1 MKFYMVYNILG
12 EKFVR
17 LYARRIGS
25 IMDILFIIIIAG
37 LSFITGAISI
47 TVFKSFNQVNTNETE
62 EISKKLQKSDLELK
76 EYQQAVSE
84 HFLVLSQLV
93 TNVINGYKDINEH
106 LTKSAL
112 RLSSPEIGKQLLK
125 NNNTKLADLEAVHQK
140 IDLSNRASRTA
151 ISASLILKNQAVP
164 VGSSFTRLGVST
176 SASFT
181 ATISPSY
188 IAEISLAV
196 LTLSMTTISSPRLT
210 SVPGSGNWTKTTSP
224 NC

>member
-1 MKFYMVYNILG
+1 MKFYMVYNILRK
-12 EKFVR
+12 KFVR
-17 LYARRIGS
+17 LYARRMGS
-25 IMDILFIIIIAG
+25 IMDILFIVIIAG

-47 TVFKSFNQVNTNETE
+47 TVFKSFNQVSTNESE

-140 IDLSNRASRTA
+140 IDLSNIDIPRDYAP
-151 ISASLILKNQAVP
+151 KVP
-164 VGSSFTRLGVST
+164 GGVLSEGYSVKQEDKSDT
-176 SASFT
+176 DEL
-181 ATISPSY
+181 PS
-188 IAEISLAV
+188 
-196 LTLSMTTISSPRLT
+196 
-210 SVPGSGNWTKTTSP
+210 SVPEKVEQKKRKEKKSN
-224 NC
+224 

>member
-1 MKFYMVYNILG
+1 MVYNILSK
-12 EKFVR
+12 KFVR
-17 LYARRIGS
+17 LYVRRMGS
-25 IMDILFIIIIAG
+25 IMDILFIVIIAG
-37 LSFITGAISI
+37 LSFITGAVSI
-47 TVFKSFNQVNTNETE
+47 TVFKSFNQVSTNETE

-140 IDLSNRASRTA
+140 IDLSN
-151 ISASLILKNQAVP
+151 IDI
-164 VGSSFTRLGVST
+164 
-176 SASFT
+176 
-181 ATISPSY
+181 
-188 IAEISLAV
+188 
-196 LTLSMTTISSPRLT
+196 PRDYAPK
-210 SVPGSGNWTKTTSP
+210 VPGGVLSEGYSVKQEDKSDTDELPSSGPEKVEQKKRKEKKSN
-224 NC
+224 

>member
-1 MKFYMVYNILG
+1 MVYNMTG
-12 EKFVR
+12 KKFVR
-17 LYARRIGS
+17 LYARRMGS
-25 IMDILFIIIIAG
+25 IMDIFFIVIIAG

-47 TVFKSFNQVNTNETE
+47 TVFKSFNQVSTNETE

-93 TNVINGYKDINEH
+93 TNVINGYKEINEH

-140 IDLSNRASRTA
+140 IDLSN
-151 ISASLILKNQAVP
+151 IDI
-164 VGSSFTRLGVST
+164 
-176 SASFT
+176 
-181 ATISPSY
+181 
-188 IAEISLAV
+188 
-196 LTLSMTTISSPRLT
+196 PRDYAPK
-210 SVPGSGNWTKTTSP
+210 VPGGVLSEGYSVKQEDKSDTDELPSSAPEKVEQKKRKEKKSN
-224 NC
+224 

>member
-12 EKFVR
+12 KKFIR
-17 LYARRIGS
+17 LYARRMGS
-25 IMDILFIIIIAG
+25 IMDILFIVIIAG

-47 TVFKSFNQVNTNETE
+47 TVFKSFKQVSTNETE

-125 NNNTKLADLEAVHQK
+125 NNNTKLADLEAAHQK
-140 IDLSNRASRTA
+140 IDLSN
-151 ISASLILKNQAVP
+151 IDI
-164 VGSSFTRLGVST
+164 
-176 SASFT
+176 
-181 ATISPSY
+181 
-188 IAEISLAV
+188 
-196 LTLSMTTISSPRLT
+196 PRDYAPK
-210 SVPGSGNWTKTTSP
+210 VPGGVLSEGYSVKQEDKSDTDELPLSVSEKVEQKKRKEKKSN
-224 NC
+224 

>member
-1 MKFYMVYNILG
+1 MKFYMVYNILSK
-12 EKFVR
+12 KFVR
-17 LYARRIGS
+17 LYARRMGS
-25 IMDILFIIIIAG
+25 IMDILFIVIIAG

-140 IDLSNRASRTA
+140 IDLSNIDIPRDYAP
-151 ISASLILKNQAVP
+151 KVP
-164 VGSSFTRLGVST
+164 GGVLSEGYSVQQEDKSDT
-176 SASFT
+176 DEL
-181 ATISPSY
+181 PS
-188 IAEISLAV
+188 
-196 LTLSMTTISSPRLT
+196 
-210 SVPGSGNWTKTTSP
+210 SVPEKVEQKKRREKKSN
-224 NC
+224 

>member
-12 EKFVR
+12 KKFVR
-17 LYARRIGS
+17 LYARRMGS
-25 IMDILFIIIIAG
+25 IMDILFIVIIAG

-47 TVFKSFNQVNTNETE
+47 TVFKSFNQVSTNETE

-125 NNNTKLADLEAVHQK
+125 NNNAKLADLEAVHQK
-140 IDLSNRASRTA
+140 IDLSNIDIPRDYAP
-151 ISASLILKNQAVP
+151 KVP
-164 VGSSFTRLGVST
+164 GGVLSEEYSVKQEDKSDTDELSS
-176 SASFT
+176 
-181 ATISPSY
+181 
-188 IAEISLAV
+188 
-196 LTLSMTTISSPRLT
+196 
-210 SVPGSGNWTKTTSP
+210 SVPEKVEQKKRKEKKSN
-224 NC
+224 

>member
-1 MKFYMVYNILG
+1 MIFYMVYNISG
-12 EKFVR
+12 KKFVR
-17 LYARRIGS
+17 LYARRMGS
-25 IMDILFIIIIAG
+25 IMDILFILIIAG

-47 TVFKSFNQVNTNETE
+47 TVFKSFNQVSTNETE

-140 IDLSNRASRTA
+140 IDLSN
-151 ISASLILKNQAVP
+151 IDI
-164 VGSSFTRLGVST
+164 
-176 SASFT
+176 
-181 ATISPSY
+181 
-188 IAEISLAV
+188 
-196 LTLSMTTISSPRLT
+196 PRDYAPK
-210 SVPGSGNWTKTTSP
+210 VPGGVLSEGYSVKQEDKSDTDELPSSAPEKVEQKKRKEKKSN
-224 NC
+224 

>member
-1 MKFYMVYNILG
+1 MKFYMVYNILSK
-12 EKFVR
+12 KFVR
-17 LYARRIGS
+17 LYVRRMGS
-25 IMDILFIIIIAG
+25 IMDILFIVIIAG

-47 TVFKSFNQVNTNETE
+47 TVFKSFNQVSTNETE

-140 IDLSNRASRTA
+140 IDLSNIDIPRDYAP
-151 ISASLILKNQAVP
+151 KVP
-164 VGSSFTRLGVST
+164 GGVLSEGYSVQQEDKSDT
-176 SASFT
+176 DEL
-181 ATISPSY
+181 PS
-188 IAEISLAV
+188 
-196 LTLSMTTISSPRLT
+196 
-210 SVPGSGNWTKTTSP
+210 SVPEKVEQKKRREKKSN
-224 NC
+224 

>member
-1 MKFYMVYNILG
+1 MVYNVSG
-12 EKFVR
+12 KKFVR
-17 LYARRIGS
+17 LYARRMGS
-25 IMDILFIIIIAG
+25 IMDILFIVIIAG

-47 TVFKSFNQVNTNETE
+47 TVFKSFNQVSTNETE
-62 EISKKLQKSDLELK
+62 DLSKKLQKSDLELK

-140 IDLSNRASRTA
+140 IDLSNIDIPRDYAP
-151 ISASLILKNQAVP
+151 KVP
-164 VGSSFTRLGVST
+164 GGVLSEGYSVKQEDKSDT
-176 SASFT
+176 DEL
-181 ATISPSY
+181 PS
-188 IAEISLAV
+188 
-196 LTLSMTTISSPRLT
+196 
-210 SVPGSGNWTKTTSP
+210 SVPEKVEQKKRKEKKSN
-224 NC
+224 

>member
-1 MKFYMVYNILG
+1 MKFYMVYNILDK
-12 EKFVR
+12 KFVS
-17 LYARRIGS
+17 LYARRMGS
-25 IMDILFIIIIAG
+25 IMDIFFIVIIAG

-47 TVFKSFNQVNTNETE
+47 TVFKSFNQVSTNETE

-140 IDLSNRASRTA
+140 IDLSN
-151 ISASLILKNQAVP
+151 IDI
-164 VGSSFTRLGVST
+164 
-176 SASFT
+176 
-181 ATISPSY
+181 
-188 IAEISLAV
+188 
-196 LTLSMTTISSPRLT
+196 PRDYAPK
-210 SVPGSGNWTKTTSP
+210 VPGGVLSEGYSVKQEDKSDTDELPSSGPEKVEQKKRREKKSN
-224 NC
+224 

>member
-1 MKFYMVYNILG
+1 MKVYMVYNIVG
-12 EKFVR
+12 KKFFR
-17 LYARRIGS
+17 LYARRMGS
-25 IMDILFIIIIAG
+25 IMDILFIVIIAG

-47 TVFKSFNQVNTNETE
+47 TVFKSFNQVSTNETE

-140 IDLSNRASRTA
+140 IDLSNIDIPRDYAP
-151 ISASLILKNQAVP
+151 KVP
-164 VGSSFTRLGVST
+164 GGVLSEGYSVQQEDKSDT
-176 SASFT
+176 DEL
-181 ATISPSY
+181 PS
-188 IAEISLAV
+188 
-196 LTLSMTTISSPRLT
+196 
-210 SVPGSGNWTKTTSP
+210 SVPEKVEQKKRREKKSN
-224 NC
+224 

>member
-1 MKFYMVYNILG
+1 MKVYMVYNIVG
-12 EKFVR
+12 KKFFR
-17 LYARRIGS
+17 LYARRMGS
-25 IMDILFIIIIAG
+25 IMDILFIVIIAG

-47 TVFKSFNQVNTNETE
+47 TMFKSFNQVSTNETE

-76 EYQQAVSE
+76 EYQQEVSE

-140 IDLSNRASRTA
+140 IDLSNIDIPRDYAP
-151 ISASLILKNQAVP
+151 KVP
-164 VGSSFTRLGVST
+164 GGVLSEGYSVKQEDKSDT
-176 SASFT
+176 DEL
-181 ATISPSY
+181 PS
-188 IAEISLAV
+188 
-196 LTLSMTTISSPRLT
+196 
-210 SVPGSGNWTKTTSP
+210 SVPEKIEQKKRKEKKSN
-224 NC
+224 

>member
-1 MKFYMVYNILG
+1 MKVYMVYNIVG
-12 EKFVR
+12 KKFFR
-17 LYARRIGS
+17 LYARRMGS
-25 IMDILFIIIIAG
+25 IMDILFIVIIAG

-47 TVFKSFNQVNTNETE
+47 TVFKSFNQVSTNETE

-76 EYQQAVSE
+76 EYQQEVSE

-140 IDLSNRASRTA
+140 IDLSNIDIPRDYAP
-151 ISASLILKNQAVP
+151 KVP
-164 VGSSFTRLGVST
+164 GGVLSEGYSVKQEDKSDT
-176 SASFT
+176 DEL
-181 ATISPSY
+181 PS
-188 IAEISLAV
+188 
-196 LTLSMTTISSPRLT
+196 
-210 SVPGSGNWTKTTSP
+210 SVPEKIEQKKRKEKKSN
-224 NC
+224 

>member
-1 MKFYMVYNILG
+1 MVYNILG
-12 EKFVR
+12 KKFVR
-17 LYARRIGS
+17 LYARRMGS
-25 IMDILFIIIIAG
+25 IMDILFIVIIAG

-47 TVFKSFNQVNTNETE
+47 TVFKSFNQVSTNETE

-140 IDLSNRASRTA
+140 IDLSN
-151 ISASLILKNQAVP
+151 IDI
-164 VGSSFTRLGVST
+164 
-176 SASFT
+176 
-181 ATISPSY
+181 
-188 IAEISLAV
+188 
-196 LTLSMTTISSPRLT
+196 PRDYAPK
-210 SVPGSGNWTKTTSP
+210 VPGGVLSEGYSVKQEVKSDTDELPSSISEKVEQKKTKRKKS
-224 NC
+224 N

>member
-1 MKFYMVYNILG
+1 MVYNILSK
-12 EKFVR
+12 KFVR
-17 LYARRIGS
+17 LYARRMGS
-25 IMDILFIIIIAG
+25 IMDILFIVIIAG

-47 TVFKSFNQVNTNETE
+47 TVFKSFNQVSTNETE

-140 IDLSNRASRTA
+140 IDLSNIDIPRDYAP
-151 ISASLILKNQAVP
+151 KVP
-164 VGSSFTRLGVST
+164 GGVLSEGYSVKQEDKSDT
-176 SASFT
+176 DEL
-181 ATISPSY
+181 PS
-188 IAEISLAV
+188 
-196 LTLSMTTISSPRLT
+196 
-210 SVPGSGNWTKTTSP
+210 SVPEKIEQKKRKEKKSN
-224 NC
+224 

>member
-1 MKFYMVYNILG
+1 MIFYMVYNISG
-12 EKFVR
+12 KKFVR
-17 LYARRIGS
+17 LYARRMGS
-25 IMDILFIIIIAG
+25 IMDILFILIIAG

-47 TVFKSFNQVNTNETE
+47 TVFKSFNQVSTNETE

-93 TNVINGYKDINEH
+93 TNVINGYKESNEH

-140 IDLSNRASRTA
+140 IDLSN
-151 ISASLILKNQAVP
+151 IDI
-164 VGSSFTRLGVST
+164 
-176 SASFT
+176 
-181 ATISPSY
+181 
-188 IAEISLAV
+188 
-196 LTLSMTTISSPRLT
+196 PRDYAPK
-210 SVPGSGNWTKTTSP
+210 VPGGVLSEGYSVKQEDKSDTDELPSSAREKVEQKKRKEKKSN
-224 NC
+224 

>member
-12 EKFVR
+12 KKFIR
-17 LYARRIGS
+17 LYARRMGS
-25 IMDILFIIIIAG
+25 IMDILFIVIIAG

-47 TVFKSFNQVNTNETE
+47 TVFKSFKQVSTNETE

-125 NNNTKLADLEAVHQK
+125 NNNTKLADLEAAHQK
-140 IDLSNRASRTA
+140 IDLSNIDIPRDYAP
-151 ISASLILKNQAVP
+151 KVP
-164 VGSSFTRLGVST
+164 GGVLSEGYSVKQEDKSDT
-176 SASFT
+176 DEL
-181 ATISPSY
+181 PS
-188 IAEISLAV
+188 
-196 LTLSMTTISSPRLT
+196 
-210 SVPGSGNWTKTTSP
+210 SVPEKIEQKKRKEKKSN
-224 NC
+224 

>member
-1 MKFYMVYNILG
+1 MKVYMVYNIDG
-12 EKFVR
+12 KKFVR

-25 IMDILFIIIIAG
+25 IVDILFIVIIAG

-47 TVFKSFNQVNTNETE
+47 TVFKSFNQTSTSETE

-93 TNVINGYKDINEH
+93 TNVINGYKVINEH

-140 IDLSNRASRTA
+140 IDLSN
-151 ISASLILKNQAVP
+151 IDI
-164 VGSSFTRLGVST
+164 
-176 SASFT
+176 
-181 ATISPSY
+181 
-188 IAEISLAV
+188 
-196 LTLSMTTISSPRLT
+196 PRDYAPK
-210 SVPGSGNWTKTTSP
+210 VPGGVLSEGYSVKQEDKSDTDELPLSVSEKIEQKKRKEKKSN
-224 NC
+224 

>member
-1 MKFYMVYNILG
+1 MRFYMVYNVSG
-12 EKFVR
+12 KKFVR
-17 LYARRIGS
+17 LYARRMGS
-25 IMDILFIIIIAG
+25 IMDILFIVIIAG

-47 TVFKSFNQVNTNETE
+47 TVFKSFNQVSTNETE

-140 IDLSNRASRTA
+140 IDLSN
-151 ISASLILKNQAVP
+151 IDI
-164 VGSSFTRLGVST
+164 
-176 SASFT
+176 
-181 ATISPSY
+181 
-188 IAEISLAV
+188 
-196 LTLSMTTISSPRLT
+196 PRDYAPK
-210 SVPGSGNWTKTTSP
+210 VPGGVLSEGYSVKQEDKSDTDELPSSGPEKVEQKKRREKKSN
-224 NC
+224 

>member
-12 EKFVR
+12 KKFVR
-17 LYARRIGS
+17 LYARRMGS
-25 IMDILFIIIIAG
+25 IMDILFIVIIAG

-47 TVFKSFNQVNTNETE
+47 TVFKSFKQVSTNETE

-140 IDLSNRASRTA
+140 IDLSN
-151 ISASLILKNQAVP
+151 IDI
-164 VGSSFTRLGVST
+164 
-176 SASFT
+176 
-181 ATISPSY
+181 
-188 IAEISLAV
+188 
-196 LTLSMTTISSPRLT
+196 PRDYAPK
-210 SVPGSGNWTKTTSP
+210 VPGGVLSEGYSVKQEDKSDTDELPSSVSEKIEQKKRKEKKSN
-224 NC
+224 

>member
-12 EKFVR
+12 KKFVR
-17 LYARRIGS
+17 LYARRMGS
-25 IMDILFIIIIAG
+25 IMDILFVVIIAG

-47 TVFKSFNQVNTNETE
+47 TVFKSFNQVSTNETE

-140 IDLSNRASRTA
+140 IDLSN
-151 ISASLILKNQAVP
+151 IDI
-164 VGSSFTRLGVST
+164 
-176 SASFT
+176 
-181 ATISPSY
+181 
-188 IAEISLAV
+188 
-196 LTLSMTTISSPRLT
+196 PRDYAPK
-210 SVPGSGNWTKTTSP
+210 VPGGVLSEGYSVKQEVKSDTDELPSSISEKVEQKKRKEKKSN
-224 NC
+224 

>member
-12 EKFVR
+12 KKFVR
-17 LYARRIGS
+17 LYARRMGS
-25 IMDILFIIIIAG
+25 IMDILFVVIIAG

-47 TVFKSFNQVNTNETE
+47 TVFKSFNQVSTNETE

-125 NNNTKLADLEAVHQK
+125 NNNAKLADLEAVHQK
-140 IDLSNRASRTA
+140 IDLSNIDIPRDYAP
-151 ISASLILKNQAVP
+151 KVP
-164 VGSSFTRLGVST
+164 GGV
-176 SASFT
+176 
-181 ATISPSY
+181 
-188 IAEISLAV
+188 
-196 LTLSMTTISSPRLT
+196 LSEGYSVKQEDKSDTDELPSSPPEK
-210 SVPGSGNWTKTTSP
+210 VEQKKTKRKKS
-224 NC
+224 N

>member
-1 MKFYMVYNILG
+1 MKFYMVYNILRK
-12 EKFVR
+12 KFVR
-17 LYARRIGS
+17 LYARRMGS

-47 TVFKSFNQVNTNETE
+47 TVFKSFNQVSTNESE

-140 IDLSNRASRTA
+140 IDLSNIDIPRDYAP
-151 ISASLILKNQAVP
+151 KVP
-164 VGSSFTRLGVST
+164 GGVLSEGY
-176 SASFT
+176 SVKQEDKSDADEL
-181 ATISPSY
+181 PS
-188 IAEISLAV
+188 
-196 LTLSMTTISSPRLT
+196 
-210 SVPGSGNWTKTTSP
+210 SVPAKVEQKKRKEKKSN
-224 NC
+224 

>member
-1 MKFYMVYNILG
+1 MKFYMVYNILSK
-12 EKFVR
+12 KFVR
-17 LYARRIGS
+17 LYARRMGS
-25 IMDILFIIIIAG
+25 IMDIFFIVIIAG

-140 IDLSNRASRTA
+140 IDLSNIDIPRDYAP
-151 ISASLILKNQAVP
+151 KVP
-164 VGSSFTRLGVST
+164 GGVLSEGY
-176 SASFT
+176 SVKQEDKSDADEL
-181 ATISPSY
+181 PS
-188 IAEISLAV
+188 
-196 LTLSMTTISSPRLT
+196 
-210 SVPGSGNWTKTTSP
+210 SVPEKVEQKKRREKKSN
-224 NC
+224 

>member
-1 MKFYMVYNILG
+1 MKFYMVYNILRK
-12 EKFVR
+12 KFVR
-17 LYARRIGS
+17 LYARRMGS

-47 TVFKSFNQVNTNETE
+47 TVFKSFNQVSTNESE

-140 IDLSNRASRTA
+140 IDLSNIDIPRDYAP
-151 ISASLILKNQAVP
+151 KVP
-164 VGSSFTRLGVST
+164 GGVLSEGYSVKQEDKSDT
-176 SASFT
+176 DEL
-181 ATISPSY
+181 PS
-188 IAEISLAV
+188 
-196 LTLSMTTISSPRLT
+196 
-210 SVPGSGNWTKTTSP
+210 SVPEKVEQKKRKEKKSN
-224 NC
+224 

>member
-1 MKFYMVYNILG
+1 MRFYMVYNISG
-12 EKFVR
+12 KKFVR
-17 LYARRIGS
+17 LYARRMGS
-25 IMDILFIIIIAG
+25 IMDILFILIIAG

-47 TVFKSFNQVNTNETE
+47 TVFKSFNQVSTNETE

-93 TNVINGYKDINEH
+93 TNVINGYKEINEH

-140 IDLSNRASRTA
+140 IDLSN
-151 ISASLILKNQAVP
+151 IDI
-164 VGSSFTRLGVST
+164 
-176 SASFT
+176 
-181 ATISPSY
+181 
-188 IAEISLAV
+188 
-196 LTLSMTTISSPRLT
+196 PRDYAPK
-210 SVPGSGNWTKTTSP
+210 VPGGVLSEGYSVKQEDKSDTDELPSSAPEKVEQKKRKEKKSN
-224 NC
+224 

>member
-1 MKFYMVYNILG
+1 MVYNMTG
-12 EKFVR
+12 KKFVR
-17 LYARRIGS
+17 LYARRMGS
-25 IMDILFIIIIAG
+25 IMDILFILIIAG

-47 TVFKSFNQVNTNETE
+47 TVFKSFNQVSTNETE

-93 TNVINGYKDINEH
+93 TNVINGYKEINEH

-140 IDLSNRASRTA
+140 IDLSN
-151 ISASLILKNQAVP
+151 IDI
-164 VGSSFTRLGVST
+164 
-176 SASFT
+176 
-181 ATISPSY
+181 
-188 IAEISLAV
+188 
-196 LTLSMTTISSPRLT
+196 PRDYAPK
-210 SVPGSGNWTKTTSP
+210 VPGGVLSEGYSVKQEDKSDTDELPSSAPEKVEQKKRKEKKSN
-224 NC
+224 

>member
-1 MKFYMVYNILG
+1 MKFYMVYNILSK
-12 EKFVR
+12 KFVR
-17 LYARRIGS
+17 LYVRRMGS
-25 IMDILFIIIIAG
+25 IMDILFIVIIAG

-47 TVFKSFNQVNTNETE
+47 TVFKSFNQVSTNETE

-140 IDLSNRASRTA
+140 IDLSNIDIPRDYAP
-151 ISASLILKNQAVP
+151 KVP
-164 VGSSFTRLGVST
+164 GGVLSEGYSVQQEDKSDT
-176 SASFT
+176 DEL
-181 ATISPSY
+181 PS
-188 IAEISLAV
+188 
-196 LTLSMTTISSPRLT
+196 
-210 SVPGSGNWTKTTSP
+210 SVPEKVEQKKRKEKKSN
-224 NC
+224 

>member
-1 MKFYMVYNILG
+1 MKVYMVYNIPG
-12 EKFVR
+12 KKFVR
-17 LYARRIGS
+17 LYAHLMGS
-25 IMDILFIIIIAG
+25 IMDILFIVIIAG

-47 TVFKSFNQVNTNETE
+47 TVFKSFNQVSTNETE

-140 IDLSNRASRTA
+140 IDLSNIDIPRDYAP
-151 ISASLILKNQAVP
+151 KVP
-164 VGSSFTRLGVST
+164 GGVLSEGYSVKREDKSDT
-176 SASFT
+176 DEL
-181 ATISPSY
+181 PS
-188 IAEISLAV
+188 
-196 LTLSMTTISSPRLT
+196 
-210 SVPGSGNWTKTTSP
+210 SVPEKVEQKKTKRKK
-224 NC
+224 NN

>member
-12 EKFVR
+12 KKFIR
-17 LYARRIGS
+17 LYARRMGS
-25 IMDILFIIIIAG
+25 IMDILFIVIIAG

-47 TVFKSFNQVNTNETE
+47 TVFKSFNQVSTNESE

-140 IDLSNRASRTA
+140 IDLSNIDIPRDYAP
-151 ISASLILKNQAVP
+151 KVP
-164 VGSSFTRLGVST
+164 GGVLSEGY
-176 SASFT
+176 SVKQEDKSDADEL
-181 ATISPSY
+181 PS
-188 IAEISLAV
+188 
-196 LTLSMTTISSPRLT
+196 
-210 SVPGSGNWTKTTSP
+210 SVPAKVEQKKRKEKKSN
-224 NC
+224 

>member
-1 MKFYMVYNILG
+1 MKFYMVYNILSK
-12 EKFVR
+12 KFVR
-17 LYARRIGS
+17 LYVRRMGS
-25 IMDILFIIIIAG
+25 IMDILFIVIIAG

-47 TVFKSFNQVNTNETE
+47 TMFKSFNQVSTNETE

-76 EYQQAVSE
+76 EYQQEVSE

-140 IDLSNRASRTA
+140 IDLSNIDIPRDYAP
-151 ISASLILKNQAVP
+151 KVP
-164 VGSSFTRLGVST
+164 GGVLSEGYSVKQEDKSDT
-176 SASFT
+176 DEL
-181 ATISPSY
+181 PS
-188 IAEISLAV
+188 
-196 LTLSMTTISSPRLT
+196 
-210 SVPGSGNWTKTTSP
+210 SVPEKIEQKKRKEKKSN
-224 NC
+224 

>member
-1 MKFYMVYNILG
+1 MKFYMVYNIIG
-12 EKFVR
+12 KKFVS
-17 LYARRIGS
+17 LYARRMGS
-25 IMDILFIIIIAG
+25 IMDILFIVIIAG

-47 TVFKSFNQVNTNETE
+47 TMFKSFNQVSTNETE

-76 EYQQAVSE
+76 EYQQEVSE

-140 IDLSNRASRTA
+140 IDLSNIDIPRDYAP
-151 ISASLILKNQAVP
+151 KVP
-164 VGSSFTRLGVST
+164 GGVLSEGYSVKQEDKSDT
-176 SASFT
+176 DEL
-181 ATISPSY
+181 PS
-188 IAEISLAV
+188 
-196 LTLSMTTISSPRLT
+196 
-210 SVPGSGNWTKTTSP
+210 SVPEKIEQKKRKEKKSN
-224 NC
+224 

>member
-1 MKFYMVYNILG
+1 MVYNIFG
-12 EKFVR
+12 KKFVR
-17 LYARRIGS
+17 LYACRMGN
-25 IMDILFIIIIAG
+25 IMDILFIVIIAG

-47 TVFKSFNQVNTNETE
+47 TVFKSFNQVSTNETE

-140 IDLSNRASRTA
+140 IDLNNIDIPRDYAP
-151 ISASLILKNQAVP
+151 KVP
-164 VGSSFTRLGVST
+164 GGVLSEEYSVKQEDKSDT
-176 SASFT
+176 DEL
-181 ATISPSY
+181 PS
-188 IAEISLAV
+188 
-196 LTLSMTTISSPRLT
+196 
-210 SVPGSGNWTKTTSP
+210 SVPEKVEQKKRKEKKSN
-224 NC
+224 

>member
-1 MKFYMVYNILG
+1 MKVYMVYNIVG
-12 EKFVR
+12 KKFFR
-17 LYARRIGS
+17 LYARRMGS
-25 IMDILFIIIIAG
+25 IMDILFIVIIAG

-47 TVFKSFNQVNTNETE
+47 TMFKSFNQVSTSETE

-76 EYQQAVSE
+76 EYQQEVSE

-140 IDLSNRASRTA
+140 IDLSNIDIPRDYAP
-151 ISASLILKNQAVP
+151 KVP
-164 VGSSFTRLGVST
+164 GGVLSEGYSVKQEDKSDT
-176 SASFT
+176 DEL
-181 ATISPSY
+181 PS
-188 IAEISLAV
+188 
-196 LTLSMTTISSPRLT
+196 
-210 SVPGSGNWTKTTSP
+210 SVPEKIEQKKRKEKKSN
-224 NC
+224 